1 MCLHGIF
8 YIKFGGQDQK
18 NENAELGTSEINYVK
33 YDCNPPSSFRN
44 VLWKQS
50 ACHDI

>member
-1 MCLHGIF
+1 MVFFIINLGVKI
-8 YIKFGGQDQK
+8 QK

-33 YDCNPPSSFRN
+33 YDFNPPSSFRN